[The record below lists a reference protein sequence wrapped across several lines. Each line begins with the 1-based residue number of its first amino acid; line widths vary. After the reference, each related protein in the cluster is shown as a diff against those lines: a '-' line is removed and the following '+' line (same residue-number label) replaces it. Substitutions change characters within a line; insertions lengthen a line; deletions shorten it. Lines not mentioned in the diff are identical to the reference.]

1 MSLLRNSIA
10 WTCKWD
16 LALRASGCCFIAHSL
31 PSSSFAED
39 RFPPPEFRGGYQI
52 PQEQFPARSAGWWDY
67 VDSGLLLAALALAAW
82 LVFYR
87 RSRRGV
93 FLLTVFAVAW
103 FGFVRK
109 GCVCPIGSIQNVT
122 EAIFTGAALPWVVAV
137 FFALPLLFVLLFGR
151 VFCAGVCPL
160 GAIQDLV
167 SWNSLHVP
175 RWLEESLGLLAYL
188 YLGLAV
194 MYAAC
199 GGPYIICQ
207 YDPFVPM
214 FRLNGPSHMLFLGGV
229 LLALGIVIGRPYCRF
244 LCPYG
249 VILRLLSRLSRKQ
262 VTITPRECINCRLC
276 EKSCPF
282 GAIRLPTTQDKPQA
296 ALAGKHALIA
306 VLALSPLIIA
316 AFAVLGYLAGPTLS
330 LAHRDVQL
338 AQAVMREE
346 QQATSPAPDEVKV
359 FRDAGGVPNEL
370 YAQLQVIVRRFRVGG
385 SLVGIWMGLAIS
397 GKLVAYSVRRRNPE
411 YSTDPGTC
419 IACARCFMSC
429 PVELKRRGLISE
441 LPVVE
446 MPGGVERR

>member
-1 MSLLRNSIA
+1 MPRVLLASVFICA
-10 WTCKWD
+10 CLW
-16 LALRASGCCFIAHSL
+16 LVSGVRA
-31 PSSSFAED
+31 EE
-39 RFPPPEFRGGYQI
+39 RFPPPEFRSGYQI
-52 PQEQFPARSAGWWDY
+52 PQDQFPARSAAWWDY
-67 VDSGLLLAALALAAW
+67 VDSGLLLAALSVAVW

-93 FLLTVFAVAW
+93 MLLTIFAVAW

-109 GCVCPIGSIQNVT
+109 GCVCPIGSIQNVS
-122 EAIFTGAALPWVVAV
+122 EAIATGGALPWVIAV

-151 VFCAGVCPL
+151 VFCSSVCPL

-167 SWNSLHVP
+167 SWKGLHVP

-194 MYAAC
+194 MYAAA

-214 FRLNGPSHMLFLGGV
+214 FRLNGPSHMFFIGGV
-229 LLALGIVIGRPYCRF
+229 LLALGVFVGRPYCRF
-244 LCPYG
+244 FCPYG
-249 VILRLLSRLSRKQ
+249 VILRLLSRVSRKQ
-262 VTITPRECINCRLC
+262 VTITPAECINCRLC

-282 GAIRLPTTQDKPQA
+282 GAIRLPTTQDKPLPA
-296 ALAGKHALIA
+296 SAGKRGLIA
-306 VLALSPLIIA
+306 VLALSPVIIV
-316 AFAVLGYLAGPTLS
+316 VLAGVGYLSGPTLA

-338 AQAVMREE
+338 AGAVM
-346 QQATSPAPDEVKV
+346 QQERQPVTPVPDEVKV
-359 FRDAGGVPNEL
+359 FRDTGGTTDEL
-370 YAQLQVIVRRFRVGG
+370 YPQVQIIVHRFRIGAA
-385 SLVGIWMGLAIS
+385 LVGVWMGLAIS
-397 GKLVAYSVRRRNPE
+397 GKLIAYSIRRRNPD
-411 YSTDPGTC
+411 YTADPGTC

-446 MPGGVERR
+446 AGGKL